1 MKNKF
6 LEIKSP
12 IKAMRGLASIS
23 VFLVLLSLLA
33 CQQEKQVKTDNG
45 PLDVVATTGMIK
57 DIAKVV
63 GGDRIKLE
71 SLMGPG
77 VDPHL
82 YKATQ
87 GDLGKLTKADVIL
100 YNGLHLEG
108 KLVEIFEKLA
118 EQGRAVYAV
127 TEHIDKSRL
136 LASED
141 VENKDAYPSDPHIW
155 FDISL
160 WMEAVETVRVALI
173 KHDEAGRETYNKNAG
188 AYIQELAALHEK
200 VKADIASI
208 PEGQR
213 VLVTSHDAFRYFGNA
228 YGIEVRGLQGI
239 STVAEFGLKDVSDLV
254 SFIAQRKLRSVFV
267 ESSVSDKSLRAVV
280 EGCKARNH
288 NVSIGGTLYSDAM
301 GEEGTPEGTYIGM
314 IKHNVNKIV
323 AGLK

>member
-323 AGLK
+323 VGLK